1 MIVITNHLSGSIT
14 RFHSVANISQPAGDR
29 AMTLKSLSE
38 RVNLASVIPDSD
50 TEGQGLVE
58 YALLLFLVSI
68 ASMAALSAFGLAIKA
83 DLYEV
88 ILALLPF

>member
-1 MIVITNHLSGSIT
+1 MTH
-14 RFHSVANISQPAGDR
+14 FHSMANISQPAGDR
-29 AMTLKSLSE
+29 AMTLKTLCE
-38 RVNLASVIPDSD
+38 RVNLANVAPNIDS
-50 TEGQGLVE
+50 EGQGLVE

-68 ASMAALSAFGLAIKA
+68 ASMAALSAFGLAIKN

>member
-1 MIVITNHLSGSIT
+1 M
-14 RFHSVANISQPAGDR
+14 ANISQPAGDR
-29 AMTLKSLSE
+29 AMTLKTLSE
-38 RVNLASVIPDSD
+38 RVNLANVAPNIGS
-50 TEGQGLVE
+50 EGQGLVE

-68 ASMAALSAFGLAIKA
+68 ASMAALSAFGLAIKN

>member
-1 MIVITNHLSGSIT
+1 MS
-14 RFHSVANISQPAGDR
+14 RFNSMANISQPAGDR

-38 RVNLASVIPDSD
+38 RVNLASAAPNIES
-50 TEGQGLVE
+50 EGQGLVE

-68 ASMAALSAFGLAIKA
+68 ASMAALSAFGLAIKN